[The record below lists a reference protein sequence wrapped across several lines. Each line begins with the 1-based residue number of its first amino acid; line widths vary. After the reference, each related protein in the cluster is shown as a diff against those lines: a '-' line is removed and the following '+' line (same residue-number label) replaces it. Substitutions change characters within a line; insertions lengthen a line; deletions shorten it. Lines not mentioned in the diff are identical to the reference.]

1 VSIIVDKQ
9 PYAFYPEG
17 REAFLMPYT
26 MNEIAK
32 QLHISV
38 ATVSRALSGKTEA
51 VSAETRK
58 AIFDLVEKHGFRRR
72 TSVGTHVAFVIDKDT
87 FDLSSQFY
95 ARIISGIEAELVRHR
110 YYFQFHSLEKE
121 HFDLAKINLDFGSLA
136 GAIMVGVR
144 HDDFVLKLRRLQVP
158 IVLVDYYIPTEDIP
172 SVLID
177 NTDGILKACKHLAAL
192 GHRRV
197 AYLSGEEVETSAHE
211 RMYGFQRA
219 REEYGLDP
227 DPALV
232 VRGCRSRIDEGFR
245 GMTEI
250 LGLKELPTAVVAYN
264 DLIAIG
270 AMDAIKGAGLR
281 VPGDISV
288 VGFDDINPAAEV
300 NPPLTTVHVHKRTMG
315 SIAAERLSRIIET
328 QQPLH
333 EKILVATDLV
343 VRGSTGAPRG

>member
-1 VSIIVDKQ
+1 
-9 PYAFYPEG
+9 
-17 REAFLMPYT
+17 MPYT
-26 MNEIAK
+26 MSEIAK
-32 QLHISV
+32 QLNISV

-58 AIFDLVEKHGFRRR
+58 AVFDLVEKHGFRRR
-72 TSVGTHVAFVIDKDT
+72 KSVGTQVAFVIDKDT

-95 ARIISGIEAELVRHR
+95 ARIISGIEQELVRHR
-110 YYFQFHSLEKE
+110 YYFQFNSLEKDG
-121 HFDLAKINLDFGSLA
+121 FDLATINLDFASLA
-136 GAIMVGVR
+136 GVIMVGVR

-158 IVLVDYYIPTEDIP
+158 IILVDYYIPTEDLP
-172 SVLID
+172 AVLID
-177 NTDGILKACKHLAAL
+177 NADGILKACKHLAAL

-211 RMYGFQRA
+211 RWYGFQRA
-219 REEYGLDP
+219 REAYGLDT

-270 AMDAIKGAGLR
+270 AMDAIKGAGLG
-281 VPGDISV
+281 VPGDVSV
-288 VGFDDINPAAEV
+288 VGFDDINVAAEV

-315 SIAAERLSRIIET
+315 SIAAERLARIIKTRE
-328 QQPLH
+328 PLY
-333 EKILVATDLV
+333 EKILVAADLV
-343 VRGSTGAPRG
+343 VRGSTGSPRA